1 LKLNYKWLL
10 LVFLFVSCEKEP
22 GLGFDKYLIS
32 SNSVNVIPKTQ
43 FVNSL
48 TSQFGE
54 QGFTLTFLV
63 RSGISLHKISY
74 QTKTVEGELI
84 TASGAVIIPTD
95 INEPLALASLQHGT
109 ITDESQAPSY
119 FNVSSE
125 SSLGMLLASSGFI
138 VAMPDYLGYGDSKS
152 YPHPYEHKKGLS
164 QSNVDF
170 LFAVKEFLKKEG
182 TNWNQNLLMAGYS
195 EGGYATL
202 ATQKLIE
209 EQYASFFNIKASSCG
224 AGAYDKTQTVNT
236 FVNFKTSGEIVN
248 NRSYIWV
255 LLTYNRLYGFNRPAS
270 DYFIEPYA
278 SQIEKNAQNV
288 DIPLSF
294 NEILKPS
301 FKDGIKNKTELEW
314 LTAIKEND
322 LVNWK
327 SKIPTRLYHGDA
339 DTYVPFFNSQSA
351 QVGMTAK
358 GSPSVILEKIPGGTH
373 SSSITAFF
381 LGTLDLFNKYKN

>member
-1 LKLNYKWLL
+1 MKLYFKWIL
-10 LVFLFVSCEKEP
+10 LVFVFVSCEKDPILE
-22 GLGFDKYLIS
+22 FDKYLIS
-32 SNSVNVIPKTQ
+32 SNSVKVITKTE
-43 FVNSL
+43 FTNSL
-48 TSQFGE
+48 TAQFGA
-54 QGFTLTFLV
+54 QGSTLTFLV

-74 QTKTVEGELI
+74 QTKTVEGDLI
-84 TASGAVIIPTD
+84 TASGAIIIPTD
-95 INEPLALASLQHGT
+95 ISEPLALASLQHGT
-109 ITDESQAPSY
+109 ITNESQAPSY
-119 FNVSSE
+119 FNTSSE

-164 QSNVDF
+164 QANVDF
-170 LFAVKEFLKKEG
+170 LLAVKEFLKNEG
-182 TNWNQNLLMAGYS
+182 TNWNQNLLLAGYS

-209 EQYASFFNIKASSCG
+209 EEYSSFFNLKASSCG
-224 AGAYDKTQTVNT
+224 AGAYDKTQTVNA
-236 FVNFKTSGEIVN
+236 FVNFKTSGEVVN

-270 DYFIEPYA
+270 DYFVEPYA

-294 NEILKPS
+294 DEILKTS
-301 FKDGIKNKTELEW
+301 FKDGIKNNTELDW
-314 LTAIKEND
+314 ISAFNDND
-322 LVNWK
+322 LVSWK

-358 GSPSVILEKIPGGTH
+358 GSPSVTLEKITGGTH
-373 SSSITAFF
+373 GSSISTFF
-381 LGTLDLFNKYKN
+381 LGTLDLFNTYKN